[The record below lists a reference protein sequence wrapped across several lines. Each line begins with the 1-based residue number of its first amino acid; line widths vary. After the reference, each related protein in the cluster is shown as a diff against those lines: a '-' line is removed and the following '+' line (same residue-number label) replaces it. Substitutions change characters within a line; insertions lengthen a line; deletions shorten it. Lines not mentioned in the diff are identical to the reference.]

1 MNGLIIGIGIML
13 CIMSGLIIHDY
24 QGVLKWEEVKDD
36 KPNFSKWQQVG
47 QINLN
52 TFTGYTFVKPTNNA
66 LSADFSTHV
75 FFSDEYISDGTIACM
90 VDTSKNIAKCA
101 LVNEVIR

>member
-36 KPNFSKWQQVG
+36 KKKTEAITS
-47 QINLN
+47 QINRHLEAVVEI
-52 TFTGYTFVKPTNNA
+52 VKN
-66 LSADFSTHV
+66 S
-75 FFSDEYISDGTIACM
+75 
-90 VDTSKNIAKCA
+90 
-101 LVNEVIR
+101 